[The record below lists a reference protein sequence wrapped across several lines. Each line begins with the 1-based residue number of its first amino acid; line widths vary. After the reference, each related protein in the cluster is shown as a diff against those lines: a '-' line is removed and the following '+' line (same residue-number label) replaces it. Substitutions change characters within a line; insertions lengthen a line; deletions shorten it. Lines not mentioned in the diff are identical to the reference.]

1 MAAMIGDAASIPA
14 TSLYRT
20 IWRWHFYA
28 GLFVVPLVIV
38 LSITGIIYLF
48 ERELDGLVYR
58 NLLRTPAP
66 VSQAIAPSAQVDA
79 ALAAHPGAT
88 VTRYE
93 PPADPGAS
101 ARIELTTADGQER
114 AVFVDPGSGRILGE
128 LDPFWQLSELAV
140 TIHGTLL
147 IGDWGDRIVE
157 LAACW
162 CLLMVIS
169 GVYLWWP
176 RGQRFTVWGTLLPRL
191 RADGRTFWRDLHAV
205 SGIWTAAVIGF
216 LVITGL
222 PWAGFW
228 GDKLYTAAGWIGQSY
243 PAALWDDVPAS
254 TPLMKDV
261 VADPGW
267 TLQGAPVP
275 ASTPGHE
282 GPAPTLDTIVALA
295 TERGVPAGYRIS
307 YPKGETGVWTITS
320 WTDQRWDS
328 VTIHVDRYS
337 GAVLAAIPFDSFGAV
352 AKAVE
357 YGIVLHE
364 GRFFGLA
371 NQLVMLAAALALIVL
386 PISGIVM
393 WWRRRPQGLHLGAP
407 PRPADPRLTRGLI
420 ALIVVLGVLFPL
432 LGLSLIVV
440 VALDQLVLRHVPALR
455 RAFA

>member
-1 MAAMIGDAASIPA
+1 MATLTGDAASIPA

-28 GLFVVPLVIV
+28 GLFVIPLVIV

-48 ERELDGLVYR
+48 QKEIDGILYR
-58 NLLRTPAP
+58 DLLRTPTP
-66 VSQAIAPSAQVDA
+66 VTEAIAPSAQVEA
-79 ALAAHPGAT
+79 ALAVHPGAT
-88 VTRYE
+88 VTAYK
-93 PPADPGAS
+93 PAADANAS
-101 ARIELTTADGQER
+101 ARIELTTADGAER
-114 AVFVDPGSGRILGE
+114 SVFVDPGTGRVLGE

-147 IGDWGDRIVE
+147 IGTWGDRIVE

-162 CLLMVIS
+162 CLLMVAS

-222 PWAGFW
+222 PWAGYW

-243 PAALWDDVPAS
+243 PPALWDDLPSS

-261 VADPGW
+261 VEDPGW

-275 ASTPGHE
+275 ASSPARE
-282 GPAPTLDTIVALA
+282 GTAPTLDAIVALA
-295 TERGVPAGYRIS
+295 AERGVPAGYKIT
-307 YPKGETGVWTITS
+307 YPKSDTGVWTITA

-328 VTIHVDRYS
+328 MTMHIDRWSGTI
-337 GAVLAAIPFDSFGAV
+337 LADIPFDSFGAV

-371 NQLVMLAAALALIVL
+371 NQLIMLAAALALIIL
-386 PISGIVM
+386 PVSGVVM
-393 WWRRRPQGLHLGAP
+393 WWRRRPQGLRLGAP
-407 PRPADPRLTRGLI
+407 PRPADPRVTRGLI
-420 ALIVVLGVLFPL
+420 ALVVVLGVLFPL
-432 LGLSLIVV
+432 LGLSLIAV

-455 RAFA
+455 RVFA